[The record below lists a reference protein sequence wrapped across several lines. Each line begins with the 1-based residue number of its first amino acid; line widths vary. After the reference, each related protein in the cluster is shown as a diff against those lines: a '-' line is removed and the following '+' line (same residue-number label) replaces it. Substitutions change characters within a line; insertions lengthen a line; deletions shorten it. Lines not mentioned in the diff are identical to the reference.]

1 MKSDQMDIATF
12 YAAIDV
18 VLAFALR
25 SLEGMAAC
33 DKVEDFERL
42 RAQRDATLTIFNKLS
57 EELPAKE
64 QERFWRHLEQKQQN
78 MMRGVFFGSIMNPQ
92 QKGDDNG
99 TTG

>member
-1 MKSDQMDIATF
+1 MKPDQMDLTTF

-57 EELPAKE
+57 EELPARE
-64 QERFWRHLEQKQQN
+64 QERFWRHLEQRQQN
-78 MMRGVFFGSIMNPQ
+78 MMRGVFFGSINPQ